1 MEGSVI
7 GVSLGTRIA
16 GIAVMKRRE
25 LLVYKVKT
33 FKGVWSKKKQNEILK
48 LFDKLYNHYDVKCL
62 TVKIVS
68 PLHSSEPVDE
78 LTSCLIN
85 RAKDSGIKVITYP
98 LHEIKKSI
106 GINKKQSLSEYIAG
120 KYIELRKEYE
130 QEQNSFNTYYTRMF
144 EAIAVAGI
152 AESKMMKY

>member
-33 FKGVWSKKKQNEILK
+33 FKGKWSKKKQNEILK

-62 TVKIVS
+62 ALKIVS
-68 PLHSSEPVDE
+68 PLHSSKSVDE
-78 LTSCLIN
+78 LTFCLIT
-85 RAKDSGIKVITYP
+85 RAKENGIKVMVYP
-98 LHEIKKSI
+98 LYEIKKSL
-106 GINKKQSLSEYIAG
+106 GLNKKQSIGEYVAG

-130 QEQNSFNTYYTRMF
+130 QEQNSFNPYYTKMF

-152 AESKMMKY
+152 AESKTMKY